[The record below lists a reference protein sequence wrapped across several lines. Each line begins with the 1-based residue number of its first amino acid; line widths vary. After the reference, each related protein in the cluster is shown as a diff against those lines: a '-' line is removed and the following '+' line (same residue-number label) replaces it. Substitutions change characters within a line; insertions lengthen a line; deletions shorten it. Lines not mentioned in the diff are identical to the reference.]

1 MKHVNKFT
9 KLKLGALAL
18 ILGAGFHATAQTTYT
33 VDFETATTTP
43 SSKSYAS
50 SDPITAT
57 NSNDPSISMD
67 WIMPGVYLGSMTAPA
82 DYFDGD
88 RSARMRLTSNSS
100 GDPAYIASD
109 DYFADGVETVEF
121 TARMYG
127 NESGDSIR
135 VEYQELGATTWTTVE
150 TFAIPS
156 QVQGEATFTSNV
168 NQTSSVKIRLI
179 KASTGNDRINV
190 DNISVTTFAASSTE
204 LNIASVYPTGNNIS
218 TSVDHLKINFSQ
230 DVEANTGNIELY
242 EDGNTTPTVIDVTD
256 ASVVVTGSQVEVTG
270 INLDY
275 STTYYVLMDAGA
287 FKTATDIMSDAI
299 DDENFWRF
307 TTADELLPLGEFVET
322 FDECDNASS
331 SFGVFTEYSVEG
343 TRTWRCSNFGNN
355 DDHAVYI
362 NGGSE
367 PTSSEINEDWLIT
380 KTPIDVTT
388 ANEPTLSFA
397 YQTRFDGFLEKTV
410 QISTDYDGA
419 GNPHDFTWT
428 TLDIASYDVD
438 HGHGNWSNHEYDL
451 SAHQDE
457 PFYLAFTYESDDQGA
472 KELTIDD
479 IEVSSAV
486 SILDLTNNVKALIV
500 GTATRNA
507 INLNI
512 ESPTAQHSNVNIY
525 DMQGRLVYQDHITL
539 NHTAHTVT
547 LNPNLGAA
555 GLYIIQL
562 EINGKTYQL
571 KAMVQ

>member
-1 MKHVNKFT
+1 MKQVNKIT

-18 ILGAGFHATAQTTYT
+18 ILGASYNANAQTTYT
-33 VDFETATTTP
+33 VDFETTTTTP

-50 SDPITAT
+50 LDPITTT

-100 GDPAYIASD
+100 GDPAYIASND
-109 DYFADGVETVEF
+109 HFVDGVETVEF

-127 NESGDSIR
+127 TESGDSIR
-135 VEYQELGATTWTTVE
+135 VEYQAVGATTWTAVE
-150 TFAIPS
+150 TFAIPT
-156 QVQGEATFTSNV
+156 QTEGEATFSSSV
-168 NQTSSVKIRLI
+168 DQTGPVKIRLI
-179 KASTGNDRINV
+179 KVLPGNTRVSV
-190 DNISVTTFAASSTE
+190 DNISVTTYAASSTE

-242 EDGNTTPTVIDVTD
+242 EDGNATPIVIDVTD

-270 INLDY
+270 IDLDY

-287 FKTATDIMSDAI
+287 FKTSTDIMSDEI

-322 FDECDNASS
+322 FDVCDNTSS
-331 SFGVFTEYSVEG
+331 SFGVFTQYSVEG
-343 TRTWRCSNFGNN
+343 TRTWRCSDFGNN

-367 PTSSEINEDWLIT
+367 PTSSEVNEDWLIT
-380 KTPIDVTT
+380 KTPIDIVS

-397 YQTRFDGFLEKTV
+397 YQTRFDGYLVKTV
-410 QISTDYDGA
+410 QVSHDYDGA
-419 GNPHDFTWT
+419 GNPHDFSWT

-438 HGHGNWSNHEYDL
+438 HGHGNWSNHEHDL
-451 SAHQDE
+451 SAYQNE

-479 IEVSSAV
+479 IEVSSTV
-486 SILDLTNNVKALIV
+486 SILDLTNNVRALIV
-500 GTATRNA
+500 GTATRDA

-512 ESPTAQHSNVNIY
+512 ESATAQNSNVNIY
-525 DMQGRLVYQDHITL
+525 DMQGRLVFQNNITL
-539 NHTAHTVT
+539 NHTAQTVT
-547 LNPNLGAA
+547 LNPNLSGA

>member
-18 ILGAGFHATAQTTYT
+18 ILGTSFHAAAQTTYT
-33 VDFETATTTP
+33 VDFETTTTTP

-50 SDPITAT
+50 LDPITAT

-67 WIMPGVYLGSMTAPA
+67 WIMPGVYMGNMSDPA
-82 DYFDGD
+82 DYYDGD
-88 RSARMRLTSNSS
+88 RSGRMRLTGNAS

-127 NESGDSIR
+127 NETGDSIR
-135 VEYQELGATTWTTVE
+135 VEHQAVGATTWTTVE

-156 QVQGEATFTSNV
+156 QVQGEATFTSDV
-168 NQTSSVKIRLI
+168 NQTSPVKIRLI
-179 KASTGNDRINV
+179 KASTGNERISI
-190 DNISVTTFAASSTE
+190 DNIAVTTYAASSTV
-204 LNIASVYPTGNNIS
+204 LNISGVYPTGDNIS
-218 TSVDHLKINFSQ
+218 ATVDHLKINFSQ
-230 DVEANTGNIELY
+230 DVVANAGNIELY
-242 EDGNTTPTVIDVTD
+242 EDGNATPTVIDVTD

-270 INLDY
+270 ITLDY

-287 FKTATDIMSDAI
+287 FKTPTDIMSDAI

-307 TTADELLPLGEFVET
+307 TTVDEVLPLGEFAET
-322 FDECDNASS
+322 FDECDNVSS
-331 SFGVFTEYSVEG
+331 SFGVFTQYSVEG
-343 TRTWRCSNFGNN
+343 TRTWKCSNFGNN

-367 PTSSEINEDWLIT
+367 PNISEINEDWLIT
-380 KTPIDVTT
+380 KTPIDITT

-410 QISTDYDGA
+410 QISTDYDGS

-451 SAHQDE
+451 SAHQNE

-479 IEVSSAV
+479 IEVSATV

-500 GTATRNA
+500 GSATRNA

-525 DMQGRLVYQDHITL
+525 DMQGRLVHQDYITL
-539 NHTAHTVT
+539 NHTAQTVT

>member
-18 ILGAGFHATAQTTYT
+18 ILGTSFHAAAQTTYT
-33 VDFETATTTP
+33 VDFETTTTTP
-43 SSKSYAS
+43 SDKSYAS
-50 SDPITAT
+50 TDVITTT
-57 NSNDPSISMD
+57 NSSDPSISMD
-67 WIMPGVYLGSMTAPA
+67 WIMPGVYMGNMTAPA

-88 RSARMRLTSNSS
+88 RSARMRLTSNAS
-100 GDPAYIASD
+100 GDPAYIASND
-109 DYFADGVETVEF
+109 HFVDGVETVEF

-127 NESGDSIR
+127 TESGDSIR
-135 VEYQELGATTWTTVE
+135 VEYQAVGATTWTAVE
-150 TFAIPS
+150 TFAIPT
-156 QVQGEATFTSNV
+156 QTEGEATFSSSV
-168 NQTSSVKIRLI
+168 DQTGPVKIRLI
-179 KASTGNDRINV
+179 KVLPGNTRVSV
-190 DNISVTTFAASSTE
+190 DNISVTTYAASSTE

-242 EDGNTTPTVIDVTD
+242 EDGNATPTVIDVTD

-270 INLDY
+270 IDLDY

-287 FKTATDIMSDAI
+287 FKTSTDIMSDEI

-322 FDECDNASS
+322 FDVCDNTSS
-331 SFGVFTEYSVEG
+331 SFGVFTQYSVEG

-367 PTSSEINEDWLIT
+367 PNISEINEDWLIT
-380 KTPIDVTT
+380 KTPIDITT

-410 QISTDYDGA
+410 QISTDYDGS

-451 SAHQDE
+451 SAHQNE

-479 IEVSSAV
+479 IEVSATV

-500 GTATRNA
+500 GSATRNA

-525 DMQGRLVYQDHITL
+525 DMQGRLVHQDYITL
-539 NHTAHTVT
+539 NHTAQTVT